1 MMAVDTWTLFFFSF
15 MLKTASLFALG
26 DFIPQSSDSSQNQ
39 ISQEE
44 CVFSTL
50 LLLQRQG
57 IPITVSAKLSEKD
70 KSSSASTL

>member
-44 CVFSTL
+44 CVFSSL
-50 LLLQRQG
+50 LLLQ
-57 IPITVSAKLSEKD
+57 
-70 KSSSASTL
+70 